1 MTLPGAQAPTTPR
14 TRHDTYRVLQLL
26 FLLLSSFLL
35 PSAPFLLPFPS
46 SFFLARPR
54 FLAKLPKQITRE
66 PVHFLLLERSSKG
79 RRFSGPIDFS
89 FLFLLYRSSLLE
101 SFQSVA
107 KDTAPVCNSYFFFVA
122 GQEYFN
128 FVYLLVW
135 ISYNTS
141 KSNRATSVRLCDL
154 TFNLI
159 HHTVFNYRIIIIII

>member
-79 RRFSGPIDFS
+79 RRFSGRRSIFPFYSCYIDRKFP
-89 FLFLLYRSSLLE
+89 
-101 SFQSVA
+101 SVA
-107 KDTAPVCNSYFFFVA
+107 KDTAPVCNSYFSFVA

-128 FVYLLVW
+128 FVYLFVW

-141 KSNRATSVRLCDL
+141 KSSCNESVRS
-154 TFNLI
+154 NL
-159 HHTVFNYRIIIIII
+159 